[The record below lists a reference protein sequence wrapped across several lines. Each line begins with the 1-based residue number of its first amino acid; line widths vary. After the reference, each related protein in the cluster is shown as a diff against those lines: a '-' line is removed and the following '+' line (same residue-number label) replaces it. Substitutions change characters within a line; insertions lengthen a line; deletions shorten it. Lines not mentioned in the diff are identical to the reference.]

1 MKGDEEVLIKNDD
14 GTFFECYKISIRSLN
29 FFRIIFSPIGIQS
42 VVKDGYV
49 VTLNMRSKFTYFM
62 KMYTSTN
69 INVALGDLL

>member
-1 MKGDEEVLIKNDD
+1 MKNDD
-14 GTFFECYKISIRSLN
+14 GTFIECYKFLIRSLN

-49 VTLNMRSKFTYFM
+49 MTLNLRSKLKYFM

-69 INVALGDLL
+69 INVVLGDLL